1 MLGTV
6 RASQSLQKR
15 ELGLGVAAHVAGAE
29 TIWQQPSSTATK
41 QGKTSHGVEEVGSS
55 RPRWS
60 FALRKAHMSTSV
72 NTICSPELIV

>member
-41 QGKTSHGVEEVGSS
+41 QGKTSHGVEEV
-55 RPRWS
+55 
-60 FALRKAHMSTSV
+60 
-72 NTICSPELIV
+72 